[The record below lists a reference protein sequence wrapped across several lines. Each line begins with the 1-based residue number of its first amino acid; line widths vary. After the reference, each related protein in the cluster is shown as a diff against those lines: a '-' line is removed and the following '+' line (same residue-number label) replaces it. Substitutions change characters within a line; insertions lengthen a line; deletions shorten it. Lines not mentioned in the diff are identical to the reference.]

1 MKDPTKTKRRILTAS
16 AGVVAFTAFEGLA
29 CGNPVAPSY
38 EIPRNDPGT
47 DVTATATATATAA
60 PTTAPEVPP
69 SAAPASDLKTDP
81 AKMPPNVVITSRL

>member
-38 EIPRNDPGT
+38 EVPRNDPPA
-47 DVTATATATATAA
+47 DVTATATATAT
-60 PTTAPEVPP
+60 PTATPEVAP
-69 SAAPASDLKTDP
+69 SAAPASDLRGDP

>member
-38 EIPRNDPGT
+38 EVPRNDPAT
-47 DVTATATATATAA
+47 DVTATATAT
-60 PTTAPEVPP
+60 TAPEAPP
-69 SAAPASDLKTDP
+69 SASATTGVGPVTT
-81 AKMPPNVVITSRL
+81 PPDVTITSKL